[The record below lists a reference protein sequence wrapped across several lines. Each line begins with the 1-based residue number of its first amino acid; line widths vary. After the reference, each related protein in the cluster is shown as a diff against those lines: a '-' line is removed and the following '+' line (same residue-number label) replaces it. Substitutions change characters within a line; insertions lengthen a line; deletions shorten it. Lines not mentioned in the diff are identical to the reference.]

1 MKRITSFLIALFCG
15 VMLLTSCDKVEGP
28 FYQIMQ
34 NEDVTVTFPDV
45 DPASVYRK
53 ILIEEFTG
61 HRCTNCPA
69 GHQILDQLHQRYG
82 DTLVMAGIH
91 YGALA
96 KPIGETFSYDFR
108 TSEGNILGEAYNID
122 AIPKAIVNRE
132 MKDGGWSREQWT
144 SVVSEVDR
152 SKATAAVQIINEY
165 DPNDMTLK
173 VNTKMTMLEDY
184 NNPLRIIIF
193 LVEDGIVKPQ
203 KDGNQDILEYTHN
216 HVLRAYLTDAF
227 GYILRDNQL
236 EWHAGDNEVYA
247 AKIDCSKTDWVMGN
261 CHVVVALYDPL
272 AIKVL
277 QVEEANVINR

>member
-15 VMLLTSCDKVEGP
+15 VILLTSCDKVEGP

-122 AIPKAIVNRE
+122 AIPEAIVNRE
-132 MKDGGWSREQWT
+132 MKDGGWSREQWA
-144 SVVSEVDR
+144 SVIADVDR
-152 SKATAAVQIINEY
+152 SDAKAAVQIINEY
-165 DPNDMTLK
+165 DPNTMMLK
-173 VNTKMTMLEDY
+173 VNAKMTMLEDHL
-184 NNPLRIIIF
+184 NPLRFIIY

-216 HVLRAYLTDAF
+216 HVLRAGLTDAF
-227 GYILRDNQL
+227 GYTLKDNNIQ
-236 EWHAGDNEVYA
+236 WKAGDSEVYA
-247 AKIDCSKTDWVMGN
+247 AKISCANTDWVMGN
-261 CHVVVALYDPL
+261 CYVVVALYDPI
-272 AIKVL
+272 AGEVL
-277 QVEEANVINR
+277 QVEKMNVINR